1 MKILFATLLFSISL
15 FAQNDHK
22 IDGLRTLMKAKKTEF
37 AQKNITEYA
46 AYAKFVWRRYGVTT
60 THVQD
65 GSYEGFRRCFYTYLF
80 WKEGNAYFIEKFNE
94 DGSLGK
100 VSFDGTEIFAYIAAN
115 AETMQSE
122 TPEDYAYSDHGSV
135 YFVVDDV
142 LISHMIFI
150 RTENAE
156 TEKLVDPA
164 GMDNVDGKNV
174 NYSHNKSLKIFGLYH
189 DMKSIIGTYASAFP
203 CEKF

>member
-1 MKILFATLLFSISL
+1 
-15 FAQNDHK
+15 
-22 IDGLRTLMKAKKTEF
+22 MKAKEAEF

-46 AYAKFVWRRYGVTT
+46 AYTKFAWRRYGVTT

-65 GSYEGFRRCFYTYLF
+65 GSYEGSRRCFYTYLF

-94 DGSLGK
+94 GGSLGK
-100 VSFDGTEIFAYIAAN
+100 VPFDGTKIFAYIVTN
-115 AETMQSE
+115 AETMESE

-135 YFVVDDV
+135 YFVVDDA

-156 TEKLVDPA
+156 TEKLIDPA
-164 GMDNVDGKNV
+164 GMENADAKNV
-174 NYSHNKSLKIFGLYH
+174 NYDHNKNLKIFTLYH
-189 DMKSIIGTYASAFP
+189 DMRSIIEAYAGSFP
-203 CEKF
+203 SERF